1 MGVFSYFVTVP
12 FCCPA
17 FLVST
22 ANSLNLLDCV
32 RRAPKVSVTRERVSL
47 CQKGVTPWLLF
58 LVNCFCAW
66 KRTKTS
72 RGAGGV
78 LPSTRPPAVER
89 GRTPL
94 EGGLGGGLV
103 GRVIHNG
110 ALFNRVL
117 IARSAHH

>member
-1 MGVFSYFVTVP
+1 MAIGARGPVLGRLPVLWWE
-12 FCCPA
+12 CPDA
-17 FLVST
+17 PN
-22 ANSLNLLDCV
+22 AP
-32 RRAPKVSVTRERVSL
+32 RAPKVSVTRERVSL

-66 KRTKTS
+66 KRAKTS

-94 EGGLGGGLV
+94 EGGLGGSLV